1 MTSAALAA
9 PLGWLAGRL
18 SSAGPVA
25 VGAGAGTMAGV
36 VGLRPQKV
44 VLGPVFGIYKPYRD
58 DTGAT

>member
-1 MTSAALAA
+1 
-9 PLGWLAGRL
+9 
-18 SSAGPVA
+18 
-25 VGAGAGTMAGV
+25 MAGV